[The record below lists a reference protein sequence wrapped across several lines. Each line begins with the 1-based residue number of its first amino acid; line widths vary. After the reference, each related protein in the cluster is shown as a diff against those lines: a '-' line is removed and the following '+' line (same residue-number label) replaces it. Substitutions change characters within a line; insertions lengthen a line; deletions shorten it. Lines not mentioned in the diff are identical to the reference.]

1 MLAPRH
7 IEQSH
12 TPAADTMRGEPN
24 SMLWQLASKPSGVT
38 VEFTGNVLPLKLGLG
53 HGEEIFATS
62 SLPEYC
68 TLNDEVPRRLT
79 PHLNCTRAPPAA
91 GGASGALANIITP
104 PRQAASCRSAS
115 RHGNKVCSIPS
126 IVMLSVERSP
136 VKSRAVPNTIS
147 ASFQRMRESLS
158 EMVSRRRASAGT
170 ENVPVIS
177 TLAS

>member
-24 SMLWQLASKPSGVT
+24 SMLCQLASKPSGVT

-68 TLNDEVPRRLT
+68 PLSAEGPRSPP
-79 PHLNCTRAPPAA
+79 PHLTCRRPPPAA
-91 GGASGALANIITP
+91 GGARAALASIITP
-104 PRQAASCRSAS
+104 PRQAASCRS
-115 RHGNKVCSIPS
+115 
-126 IVMLSVERSP
+126 
-136 VKSRAVPNTIS
+136 
-147 ASFQRMRESLS
+147 
-158 EMVSRRRASAGT
+158 
-170 ENVPVIS
+170 
-177 TLAS
+177 